1 MMVQPYVVAGSGL
14 SAAVTDRRIEF
25 FGARV
30 MVSRAAGG
38 GITFQFNQRF
48 EADLS
53 RLSIDLSATVPPSG
67 PAACPGAPR
76 QKAPPI
82 TPPSDEADFKR
93 AAVRLR
99 KNAEKINLGALW
111 AEAHRL
117 TSAWQ
122 RHAAAG
128 RVNGDAGLVSALS
141 HAARGGDTTSAIL
154 LARKLADALER
165 VAAH

>member
-1 MMVQPYVVAGSGL
+1 
-14 SAAVTDRRIEF
+14 
-25 FGARV
+25 

-38 GITFQFNQRF
+38 GVTFQFNQRF

-53 RLSIDLSATVPPSG
+53 RLSIDLSSTAPASKPHASGGATRP
-67 PAACPGAPR
+67 
-76 QKAPPI
+76 KAPSVSQPN
-82 TPPSDEADFKR
+82 DQADFKR

-99 KNAEKINLGALW
+99 KNAERINLGALW

-117 TSAWQ
+117 TGAWQ

-128 RVNGDAGLVSALS
+128 DLNGDAGLVSALS

>member
-1 MMVQPYVVAGSGL
+1 MTSAG
-14 SAAVTDRRIEF
+14 AARH
-25 FGARV
+25 
-30 MVSRAAGG
+30 
-38 GITFQFNQRF
+38 
-48 EADLS
+48 
-53 RLSIDLSATVPPSG
+53 
-67 PAACPGAPR
+67 
-76 QKAPPI
+76 KAPSI

-99 KNAEKINLGALW
+99 KNAERINLGALW

-117 TSAWQ
+117 TAAWQ

-128 RVNGDAGLVSALS
+128 KMNGDAGLVSALS

>member
-1 MMVQPYVVAGSGL
+1 
-14 SAAVTDRRIEF
+14 
-25 FGARV
+25 

-38 GITFQFNQRF
+38 GVTFQFNQRF

-53 RLSIDLSATVPPSG
+53 RLSIDLSSTVPASTTSASG
-67 PAACPGAPR
+67 SVTR
-76 QKAPPI
+76 SKAPPVSQ
-82 TPPSDEADFKR
+82 PNDEADFKR

-122 RHAAAG
+122 RHSAAG
-128 RVNGDAGLVSALS
+128 QLNGDAGLVSALS

-165 VAAH
+165 VMAH

>member
-1 MMVQPYVVAGSGL
+1 MLCSRSRVLSG
-14 SAAVTDRRIEF
+14 AVTDRRIEF

-53 RLSIDLSATVPPSG
+53 RLSIDLSATVPASG
-67 PAACPGAPR
+67 PATGTATSASAAR

-99 KNAEKINLGALW
+99 KNAERINLGALW

-117 TSAWQ
+117 TNAWQ

-128 RVNGDAGLVSALS
+128 GVNGDAGLVSALS
-141 HAARGGDTTSAIL
+141 HAARGGDSTSAIL